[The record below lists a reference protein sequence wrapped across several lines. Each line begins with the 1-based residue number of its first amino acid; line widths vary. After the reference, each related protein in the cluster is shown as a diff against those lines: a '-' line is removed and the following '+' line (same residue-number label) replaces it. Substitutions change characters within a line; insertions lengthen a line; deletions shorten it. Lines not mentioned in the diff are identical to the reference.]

1 MNTNSI
7 SSKDLS
13 YLSDMFEWN
22 MTTFKNITSALL
34 NIQDN
39 DIKNTLENVNK
50 NLISNMEEI
59 INILQECL
67 NELNG

>member
-59 INILQECL
+59 INILKECL

>member
-50 NLISNMEEI
+50 NLISNMEKI
-59 INILQECL
+59 INILKECL